1 MNDRVSSPPPPLK
14 YANLIGNFK
23 IEDTTIAKSAAGPG
37 RGGGISEQTLLKIHF
52 RCATFTPLIGT
63 YTRI

>member
-1 MNDRVSSPPPPLK
+1 MIELVLPPPQICQPNR
-14 YANLIGNFK
+14 YIFK